1 MSINYQNFVRSVS
14 NIPIT
19 PKKKYDKEK
28 EDVYK
33 LNIHKII
40 NSSNAEQKKKD
51 KELFSKIKPIQ
62 SIGIAEL
69 FRSVDRVKKFLPN
82 IVNLVNITEEK
93 KTEVRLFKRNEH
105 QEFEESFKNEIKYIT
120 EKREK
125 IKNKLSQKRE
135 ELQKIEHQISDIQ
148 LSINVIRKINQ
159 NPIILFKNSM
169 KKQLGQRPSI
179 YQMTLQKFD
188 NIINNKNNDNQN
200 DFENNKKNFNLDKI
214 LYKQGQQISKKQ
226 KMVEKIQ
233 IDRNTISSD
242 IHKLE
247 SEKEELK
254 RKKEKLVEHLYI
266 YYLNKL
272 KEGNDTRNE
281 GLSWIVKEIMNL
293 GKNVLISYFP
303 KYLSEESITYIINQS
318 KLKILLENYEKQI
331 KKIKNELVEMNL
343 LKKTKN
349 KKIKL
354 IHMRNISNLNKS
366 KTKEE
371 FSLGNELKLRKE
383 KSDFSL
389 KNSINSN
396 WNNLF
401 QINNVKIN
409 NLNNYSIYNTTAKT
423 SFSNLNIE
431 NTAYTN
437 TDISLNT
444 NNNDTNNL
452 NNNATNNIDNHNYL
466 NIKIN
471 DSSTF
476 GNFSR
481 NKSYRNNRRRNFCSS
496 KLLKIEPP
504 KLDLT
509 NLNSIPD
516 KLNLTEVKEFLD
528 SIKPK
533 ITIKNLGK
541 IEQYLLLSQKI
552 NNTKMKSR
560 ELKRKEMKRIFEEY
574 LKGGL
579 ENKYKAEKERI
590 LSALIGED
598 NLISELNKQKRE
610 AKLYY
615 EHAYGGMNKYSF

>member
-1 MSINYQNFVRSVS
+1 MSINYQSFVRSLS
-14 NIPIT
+14 NIPIS
-19 PKKKYDKEK
+19 PKKRYDKEK

-40 NSSNAEQKKKD
+40 NSSNAEQKNKD

-62 SIGIAEL
+62 SIGITEL

-159 NPIILFKNSM
+159 NPIILFKNGM
-169 KKQLGQRPSI
+169 KKQLGQRLGI
-179 YQMTLQKFD
+179 YQNTTPKYD
-188 NIINNKNNDNQN
+188 NFINNKNNDNNQN

-254 RKKEKLVEHLYI
+254 RKRKKLVEHLYI

-303 KYLSEESITYIINQS
+303 KYLSEESISYIINQS

-343 LKKTKN
+343 IKRTNN

-354 IHMRNISNLNKS
+354 KHMRNISNLNNM
-366 KTKEE
+366 KTREE
-371 FSLGNELKLRKE
+371 FSLGKELKLKKE
-383 KSDFSL
+383 NSDFSL

-396 WNNLF
+396 WNLF
-401 QINNVKIN
+401 QINNLKIN
-409 NLNNYSIYNTTAKT
+409 NLNNYSIYNSTAKT

-444 NNNDTNNL
+444 NNNDINNL
-452 NNNATNNIDNHNYL
+452 NNNATNNIDSHNYL

-471 DSSTF
+471 DSTF
-476 GNFSR
+476 GNLSR
-481 NKSYRNNRRRNFCSS
+481 NKSYGNNRRRNLCSS

-509 NLNSIPD
+509 NLNSIPE
-516 KLNLTEVKEFLD
+516 KLNITEVKDFLD

-615 EHAYGGMNKYSF
+615 EHAYGGMNKYAF